1 MHSPQESAD
10 EMSRWIDSLPD
21 PEGGTLRVSGG
32 LWVQLWEHEA
42 GLRLRNL
49 I

>member
-21 PEGGTLRVSGG
+21 PEGGDSQSLRRSVGAVVG
-32 LWVQLWEHEA
+32 A
-42 GLRLRNL
+42 
-49 I
+49 